1 MFYTKKGLYL
11 CIFKEKKL
19 KINFAL
25 LFILKLK
32 INFVLLFKSFNN
44 PYFFLAPSKCSRIS
58 GSNPFLIVDLIN
70 KFPDGVL
77 MNCSGVKLK

>member
-1 MFYTKKGLYL
+1 MYFQKW
-11 CIFKEKKL
+11 KEIEN
-19 KINFAL
+19 KILHSWVHFCT
-25 LFILKLK
+25 
-32 INFVLLFKSFNN
+32 LFKSFNN

-77 MNCSGVKLK
+77 MNCSGVKLKW